1 MGIVCFSGKLR
12 KLEDVYNFLLY
23 IFFEVINFFFFGK
36 ADNKNYFIIVN
47 SSFILLLVVFDGM
60 RMLIK

>member
-23 IFFEVINFFFFGK
+23 IFFEVIK
-36 ADNKNYFIIVN
+36 II
-47 SSFILLLVVFDGM
+47 L
-60 RMLIK
+60 